1 MHLTKS
7 RKNVVEFPS
16 KASESRKRL
25 LDRLYEDHGKALR
38 SFVGLRMGG
47 YTDADDVVQ
56 DVFTKLAQ
64 MDGLQEVLPSG
75 HKSERAYI
83 FQMASNH
90 IINLYRY
97 RSVRRK
103 YSDPE
108 ALEEV
113 CDFVEE
119 RGPERIVLA
128 QHELEAVRKAIQK
141 LPESCRQAFLLCRFK
156 QNTYSEVAQQMGI
169 SVKQVEK
176 YMQKSL
182 IVIRRVAK
190 RLREAER

>member
-1 MHLTKS
+1 MNLSKS
-7 RKNVVEFPS
+7 RTNVVEFPS
-16 KASESRKRL
+16 RSSETRKKL
-25 LDRLYEDHGKALR
+25 LDRLYDDHGNALR

-47 YTDADDVVQ
+47 HVDADDVVQ

-64 MDGLQEVLPSG
+64 MDNLKGVLPSEY
-75 HKSERAYI
+75 KSERAYI

-97 RSVRRK
+97 RSVRRR

-108 ALEEV
+108 AVEEV
-113 CDFVEE
+113 CDSVEE
-119 RGPERIVLA
+119 RSPERIVLA

-156 QNTYSEVAQQMGI
+156 QNTYPEVAQQMGV

-190 RLREAER
+190 RLREAEK